1 MSGYTEQ
8 YYSSSS
14 QYKQKN
20 QNRAVLDFNSTS
32 LSRCETQTLPTV
44 YEEHGTSHR
53 HNMTAPTEQWSHT
66 LPAPTR
72 HGTTPGS
79 QHTRRRVTSPT
90 MGTQTLR
97 NGHQHHL
104 PPLKLGLL
112 QTSSASKGRSQ
123 SEICLLLPSNR
134 MIAVNDAQN
143 GQTQRTVNSDHIL
156 PNTSHVDWYGP
167 PTVSQERPPKIT
179 QHRQPTAARHGVRL
193 KYSTNTLP
201 SRLKRDHV
209 PRAQSLQALPTSV
222 DKSNTVNSDNTSSCL
237 SGQKVVR
244 PDRRKT
250 SRKKVLHYYTLS
262 IVHIVNL
269 NPCFGRGGWLL
280 SLSLGLSLLVLAR
293 LIFYVAWPLSPGV
306 LLAI

>member
-20 QNRAVLDFNSTS
+20 QNRAVLDYNSTS

-44 YEEHGTSHR
+44 YEEHGTSHH

-79 QHTRRRVTSPT
+79 SQHTRRRVTSPT

-97 NGHQHHL
+97 YGHQHHL
-104 PPLKLGLL
+104 PPSKLGLL

-134 MIAVNDAQN
+134 MTAGNDAQN
-143 GQTQRTVNSDHIL
+143 GQTQRTVNTDHIL
-156 PNTSHVDWYGP
+156 PKTSHVDWYGP

-193 KYSTNTLP
+193 EYSTNTLP
-201 SRLKRDHV
+201 ACLKRNRV
-209 PRAQSLQALPTSV
+209 PRAQSLQSLATSL
-222 DKSNTVNSDNTSSCL
+222 DKSNTVNSDNTRSSV

-250 SRKKVLHYYTLS
+250 PRKKVLHCYTLS
-262 IVHIVNL
+262 IVIIVTL
-269 NPCFGRGGWLL
+269 NTCFGGGGW
-280 SLSLGLSLLVLAR
+280 
-293 LIFYVAWPLSPGV
+293 
-306 LLAI
+306 